1 MEKEAQ
7 HTGKTSPAF
16 TQSQKRSF
24 NVIPAIQKDID
35 LNGKLL
41 HEIFDFIQVNRRNIQ
56 RDNGLLKWCIDMQLK
71 VQQSEAANII
81 GRIVFRDCEEK
92 LAMYDERDKLLIRTL
107 NEFGC
112 SIRFEDFFEEGWDF
126 SACFSQHDDI
136 DMTPEPAVVEA
147 LRREITMLKDNFERI
162 LPVFDH
168 MIGHYADSRPI
179 ASEYKQPPPT
189 SAPMSPMSPQSSK
202 STQAGGASPKRTEV
216 PYGTPNTDGIWY
228 GVKRG
233 LNGCKLVTNSWSVCK
248 TVTKDANDKPFPGAD
263 WKKFSN
269 AAEAYVF
276 IEI

>member
-41 HEIFDFIQVNRRNIQ
+41 HELFDFIQVNRRNIQ

-112 SIRFEDFFEEGWDF
+112 SIRFEDLFEEGWDF

-147 LRREITMLKDNFERI
+147 LCATTGPRGT
-162 LPVFDH
+162 
-168 MIGHYADSRPI
+168 
-179 ASEYKQPPPT
+179 ASLRTT
-189 SAPMSPMSPQSSK
+189 SLVLSAFF
-202 STQAGGASPKRTEV
+202 GELRTE
-216 PYGTPNTDGIWY
+216 TPCRSALALISRLTLCLRSSD
-228 GVKRG
+228 
-233 LNGCKLVTNSWSVCK
+233 LS
-248 TVTKDANDKPFPGAD
+248 F
-263 WKKFSN
+263 
-269 AAEAYVF
+269 
-276 IEI
+276 